1 MLTDKTQRGNAGFG
15 KFSPADFNTVYQSFI
30 AADITEAQT
39 HLDDLP
45 ESQRRG
51 LTLETLRHFHCGYLK
66 SWVLTKSR
74 AQKACGTYT
83 KDDGTPK
90 HLPPPSER
98 IIIPTPSMN
107 HFNAVATKHAR
118 QSMKD
123 KYWKQHQGTEEL
135 FCDSAALEADTLV
148 VVEGEMDCMSIH
160 QATGGKIPVI
170 AILGC
175 GNQDKT
181 IGENLAG
188 ILKGKRFVIMFDGDA
203 AGRANAKKL
212 RDRLIRER
220 VPAVIRHLPDY
231 LPLDM
236 KKDSHAAK
244 IDANELLC
252 YHGEERLMT
261 TMQQALATTAD
272 DLNRV
277 AAQIAQDVA
286 DAGTTDANPQLEIIS
301 TARGKRNSD
310 ATRDARYQNA
320 NYSDDPDD
328 ARRIIRDAIQ
338 YIPLADESNVT
349 RGDWFKVGCVMKR
362 YGFDFADFDA
372 WSKSDPARYDAE
384 DCRQQWETMWT
395 AEQAGDKGNKI
406 GTLINIAKKFGY
418 QPPPMEKLTADEII
432 ADIRRRCDWKF
443 DSKKR
448 PVAIKATQANLNL
461 IFSEDPNLS
470 KLFGYNQFLD
480 TYTFLQKAPWHSD
493 DCTGKQWRDSDDA
506 ELRNYIR
513 TNYAE
518 LKDKQGI
525 EDTVIHF
532 ANLNAFH
539 PVKEY
544 FRHLPSW
551 DGKPRAETLF
561 IDFLRV
567 ADTPYAREVT
577 LNWLTAAIAR
587 IFNPGCRY
595 QTALTIVGNQG
606 IGKSYLIEQLGGDW
620 YGAIIDDV
628 SDPHAVDALQSI
640 WLAEV
645 KEMSGMRKDINA
657 NKSFIERAE
666 DIRRGAYE
674 RRATSRPRHCV
685 FAITVNDAEFLR
697 DVTGNRRYLI
707 LNCQSGSLDYVEG
720 LTPEYIRQVWAE
732 VYQRYNK
739 LFADGFDARKLEL
752 SRDTRR
758 KAEQIAENHLQDD
771 GLAAE
776 IQSFV
781 DKKKPADVIW
791 RLMNKDDRRKFFV
804 DGKFTIEE
812 GDLDARFKNSGR
824 ITPDK
829 QAAFDKA
836 KQISPSVRRV
846 NISQGGGM
854 PCYLTFYGS
863 ELREHICAAEIFNE
877 AIANGDKRKAMYRIA
892 EILSHLDGW
901 HLGERLQKAD
911 PEYPNQKK
919 PYFRNADNRPA
930 EDTPAENSDDLTCN
944 SDPVDEDDLP
954 L

>member
-15 KFSPADFNTVYQSFI
+15 KFSPANFNTVYQYLI
-30 AADITEAQT
+30 AADIAEAQT

-74 AQKACGTYT
+74 AQYACGTYT

-90 HLPPPSER
+90 KLPPPSER

-107 HFNAVATKHAR
+107 HFNAVATPRAR
-118 QSMKD
+118 CDMD
-123 KYWKQHQGTEEL
+123 KNFVKQHAGTMEL
-135 FCDSAALEADTLV
+135 FCDPAALEADTLV

-231 LPLDM
+231 LPPDM

-261 TMQQALATTAD
+261 TMQRALETTAD
-272 DLNRV
+272 DLDRV
-277 AAQIAQDVA
+277 AAQIAQNVA
-286 DAGTTDANPQLEIIS
+286 DAGTADANPQLEIIS

-310 ATRDARYQNA
+310 ATRDPRYQNV

-328 ARRIIRDAIQ
+328 DLSIARAAMWS
-338 YIPLADESNVT
+338 IPLDDASRVT
-349 RGDWFKVGCVMKR
+349 RGDWFMTGCVWKIH
-362 YGFDFADFDA
+362 GGTFEEFDA
-372 WSKSDPARYDAE
+372 WSKTDPARYDSV
-384 DCRQQWETMWT
+384 DCRAQWYSMWT
-395 AEQAGDKGNKI
+395 AEQAGDKGYRL
-406 GTLINIAKKFGY
+406 GTLINFAKQFGY
-418 QPPPMEKLTADEII
+418 QPPRKKLTADEII

-448 PVAIKATQANLNL
+448 PVAIKPTQANLDL

-470 KLFGYNQFLD
+470 KLFGYDRFHSAIVFLK
-480 TYTFLQKAPWHSD
+480 KAPWHD
-493 DCTGKQWRDSDDA
+493 EDCTGKLWRDEDDA
-506 ELRNYIR
+506 ELRKYIR

-518 LKDKQGI
+518 LKDKQGT

-539 PVKEY
+539 PVKRY
-544 FRHLPSW
+544 LQSLPSW

-657 NKSFIERAE
+657 NKSFIERGE
-666 DIRRGAYE
+666 DIRRGVYE

-720 LTPEYIRQVWAE
+720 LTPEYVRQVWAE
-732 VYQRYNK
+732 VYQRYQE

-758 KAEQIAENHLQDD
+758 KAEQIAEQHLQDD
-771 GLAAE
+771 GLTSEVKA
-776 IQSFV
+776 FV

-791 RLMNKDDRRKFFV
+791 RLMSKDDRRKFFV

-824 ITPDK
+824 ITPEK

-836 KQISPSVRRV
+836 KQISSNVRRV

-911 PEYPNQKK
+911 PEYPEQKK
-919 PYFRNADNRPA
+919 PYYRNSDNRPA
-930 EDTPAENSDDLTCN
+930 DEPAANPADDLTCN
-944 SDPVDEDDLP
+944 SEPVDEDDLP